1 MITAMSPGRSYN
13 DYACSHLSDNMLA
26 SLLFGNYRQRVLGLL
41 LLHPERTYHV
51 REIARLTDTNAGTLH
66 KELARLAA
74 AGLLIRE
81 QVGNQVR
88 YGANRR
94 CPIFEDLANILRK
107 TSGIADVIADALS
120 GIAKRIRAALIF
132 GSVARGEERPGSDV
146 DLLIVGN
153 VSFAQAVK
161 ALQEARER
169 IGREINPVVMTE
181 AEFSRKLTGRDPF
194 LCGLLA
200 GERIR
205 LIGDVGDLGKPAGDS
220 SPDAP

>member
-1 MITAMSPGRSYN
+1 MNLNRSYN
-13 DYACSHLSDNMLA
+13 SYECSHLSDNMLA

-41 LLHPERTYHV
+41 LLHPEQTYHV

-81 QVGNQVR
+81 RSGNQVR

-94 CPIFEDLANILRK
+94 CPIFQDLANILRK
-107 TSGIADVIADALS
+107 TSGIADVITDALS
-120 GIAKRIRAALIF
+120 SIAHRIRVAHIF

-146 DLLIVGN
+146 DLLIVGK

-161 ALQEARER
+161 VLREAHES

-181 AEFSRKLTGRDPF
+181 EEFHRKRTEGDFF
-194 LCGLLA
+194 LQQVLA
-200 GERIR
+200 GERIP
-205 LIGDVGDLGKPAGDS
+205 LIGDLDDLGKPAGDS